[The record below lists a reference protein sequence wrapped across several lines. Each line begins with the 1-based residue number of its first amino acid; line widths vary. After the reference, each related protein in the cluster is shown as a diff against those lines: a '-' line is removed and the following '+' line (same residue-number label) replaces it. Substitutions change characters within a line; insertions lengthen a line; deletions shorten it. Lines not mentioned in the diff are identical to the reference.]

1 MSIQQK
7 HCDRCG
13 EELGK
18 ISRMSWFT
26 TEIICTVCKNIEIK
40 IRELLPVSN
49 TKIKGEYFEGIG
61 FVPINYT
68 VKFKPEM
75 PLDFIKLDIE
85 V

>member
-26 TEIICTVCKNIEIK
+26 TEIICTVCKDKETK
-40 IRELLPVSN
+40 IRELLPN
-49 TKIKGEYFEGIG
+49 KGIYFEGIG

-68 VKFKPEM
+68 VRFKPDM
-75 PLDFIKLDIE
+75 PIDFIELDIE